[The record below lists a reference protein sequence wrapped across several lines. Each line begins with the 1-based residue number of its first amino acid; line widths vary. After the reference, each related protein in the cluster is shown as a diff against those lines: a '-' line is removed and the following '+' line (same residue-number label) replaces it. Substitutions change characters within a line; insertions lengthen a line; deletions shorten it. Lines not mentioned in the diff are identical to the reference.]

1 MMASDR
7 KSFRVR
13 LVWQTVLV
21 AGSLVAVFGA
31 ASWLYAR
38 TQLARNLD
46 LRIMEES
53 RRLWAE
59 IAPKSPESEF
69 AQAVAGVIGGEESGR
84 GVVILSHTK
93 PRRVL
98 FESLPNAPVQTLET
112 HLPDT
117 SGMVVNP
124 DSSAGETPVRGFRLR
139 PQMATIRDAVFF
151 SVEMEGGTWRFGAL
165 SSPNYTVFVGHS
177 MNQFYGAVGRAG
189 LWFGGAALLALLLAG
204 VGAWWLSGRAM
215 RPLERVLLTAEKLGA
230 GNLSERIPLSADDDH
245 EFERLI
251 VTLNAMTDRLEASF
265 EQAARFTADASHEL
279 KTPLAMMQNSLS
291 DLLREPS
298 LAGSVRDRVETLLR
312 DNGRLKHITQSLLLL
327 SQADG
332 GKLQME
338 QREYDLSASLA
349 GLVEDAETLC
359 EAHELTLEQSIEPGI
374 HINGDAAQMG
384 QVFQNLLSN
393 AVKYNRHEGR
403 VSLTLQREGGHAI
416 LSIGNSGSGISPEA
430 QGRLFER
437 FFRADE
443 SRHTE
448 GLGLGLNI
456 AYELAKVN
464 GAELRLAESDAAFTL
479 FTVKMDLVK
488 ASDVG

>member
-1 MMASDR
+1 MKAGQR
-7 KSFRVR
+7 ASFRVR
-13 LVWQTVLV
+13 LAWQTVLV
-21 AGSLVAVFGA
+21 AGSLVALFGA
-31 ASWLYAR
+31 GSWIYAR
-38 TQLARNLD
+38 AQLARNLD

-59 IAPKSPESEF
+59 ITPKSPESEF
-69 AQAVAGVIGGEESGR
+69 AQAVAEVFGGEESGP
-84 GVVILSHTK
+84 GVVVLSHSN
-93 PRRVL
+93 PSRVL
-98 FESLPNAPVQTLET
+98 FNSLANAPVKTLEV

-117 SGMVVNP
+117 SGMVINT
-124 DSSAGETPVRGFRLR
+124 DFTAGEAIARGPRLR
-139 PQMATIRDAVFF
+139 PQMPTIREAVFF
-151 SVEMEGGTWRFGAL
+151 SVEMNGSDWRFGAL

-177 MNQFYGAVGRAG
+177 MKQFYAAVRHAG
-189 LWFGGAALLALLLAG
+189 MWFGGAALVALLLAG
-204 VGAWWLSGRAM
+204 LGAWWLSGRAM
-215 RPLERVLLTAEKLGA
+215 RPLDRVLSTAERLGA
-230 GNLSERIPLSADDDH
+230 GNLRERIPLSVDDDR

-298 LAGSVRDRVETLLR
+298 LTGSVRDRIETLLR

-359 EAHELTLEQSIEPGI
+359 EAHELTFEQSIEPGI
-374 HINGDAAQMG
+374 HIKGDASQMY

-393 AVKYNRHEGR
+393 AVKYNRSGGR
-403 VSLTLQREGGHAI
+403 VSMTLGCEGEEVTLA
-416 LSIGNSGSGISPEA
+416 IGNSGPGISPEA
-430 QGRLFER
+430 QLRLFER

-456 AYELAKVN
+456 AFELAKAN
-464 GAELRLAESDAAFTL
+464 GAELRLAKSDAEFTL
-479 FTVKMDLVK
+479 FTVRMALVK
-488 ASDVG
+488 PSAVG